1 MWLLVLQQMKQRRS
15 CKCDVITAPITA
27 VMNILDEMAAAIVQT
42 DSQQCI
48 TLKVCCIVVS
58 NYWNQQEFP
67 IALISS

>member
-1 MWLLVLQQMKQRRS
+1 MWLLVLQQIKQRRS

-27 VMNILDEMAAAIVQT
+27 VTNILDEMAAAIVQT

-48 TLKVCCIVVS
+48 TLKACCIVVR